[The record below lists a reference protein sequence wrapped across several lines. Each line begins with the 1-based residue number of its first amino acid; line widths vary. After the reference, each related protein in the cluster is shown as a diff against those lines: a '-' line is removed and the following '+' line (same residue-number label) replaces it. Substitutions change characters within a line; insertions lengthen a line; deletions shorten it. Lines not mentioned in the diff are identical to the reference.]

1 MRKYTMLVRKHLAG
15 WVRRTRAI
23 EELTQEK
30 MSEQLRMS
38 TRAYSNLDHEKSS
51 PSARAT
57 PHKDNY
63 KTTVESIGK
72 AISNQS
78 WGRFLVK
85 VPPYH

>member
-51 PSARAT
+51 PSA
-57 PHKDNY
+57 
-63 KTTVESIGK
+63 TTLMFFLAVLPKEDILQMVEDFQK
-72 AISNQS
+72 EFHRVEENEDA
-78 WGRFLVK
+78 
-85 VPPYH
+85 P